1 MHVND
6 FFRRNLEF
14 EKEHANGGTM
24 ANLHIKG
31 TFAATVDISLL
42 IRMSSNSCLCL
53 TVDTLLCVKLST
65 CVLI

>member
-1 MHVND
+1 MSMI
-6 FFRRNLEF
+6 FFRRNVEF
-14 EKEHANGGTM
+14 EKEHANGGMM

-42 IRMSSNSCLCL
+42 IQNEFKQLSVL
-53 TVDTLLCVKLST
+53 DTLLCVKLST